1 MPLHPLS
8 HGTVSW
14 IKYLSVAQFRVRAHA
29 RLLSCAQPNCT
40 RTLIHPFT
48 KRPPPPSSELM
59 DTLPPFLATSLS
71 WDVYVD
77 GSYPLP
83 GSAESMSGDAKD
95 HTGG

>member
-48 KRPPPPSSELM
+48 KRPPPPIL
-59 DTLPPFLATSLS
+59 
-71 WDVYVD
+71 
-77 GSYPLP
+77 G
-83 GSAESMSGDAKD
+83 
-95 HTGG
+95 TGGHIAAVPRHLPLLGCLC